1 MTNYYPTVRSSNITH
16 SLFYSIRADAGF
28 TKPLAGPRL
37 ADSPPTVP
45 FGDER
50 LLGQLD
56 WVEAGIVYGWACV
69 RRKSHVKVKV
79 RECKAEC
86 IRVSIFHGY
95 LSRQ

>member
-1 MTNYYPTVRSSNITH
+1 MGTYYDLTIRSSNITH

-37 ADSPPTVP
+37 VDSPPTVP

-56 WVEAGIVYGWACV
+56 WVEAGSVYGWACV
-69 RRKSHVKVKV
+69 RRETHVKVKV
-79 RECKAEC
+79 RECKTEC
-86 IRVSIFHGY
+86 ILV
-95 LSRQ
+95 